1 MIEGSTILQAVQFL
15 DLLNRDISRLF
26 EAVDEGMQS
35 IDYKSLW
42 GASISCKTSR
52 QLSLS
57 NRWIPHSFSPPWSRA
72 DWANWPFQS
81 TSRRG

>member
-1 MIEGSTILQAVQFL
+1 MIEGATIFQAVQFI

-57 NRWIPHSFSPPWSRA
+57 NRWTIP
-72 DWANWPFQS
+72 
-81 TSRRG
+81 GG